1 MTADSADPA
10 DRGLVVVDIDG
21 VVADV
26 AHRLRHLRSSPK
38 NWDAFFAGMADD
50 PLLAEGA
57 AAVSR
62 ASADHDLVWVTGRP
76 ARYAD
81 VTARWLAA
89 RGLPSAP
96 VHHRPDGDRRPA
108 DVVKREIVRRLSHER
123 RVVLVIDDD
132 DAVCATLRAAG
143 FSVFQ
148 ADWAETTGDSPA
160 LRRAQHDEGRT

>member
-1 MTADSADPA
+1 MTGPEDC
-10 DRGLVVVDIDG
+10 GLVVVDIDG

-26 AHRLRHLRSSPK
+26 AHRLPHLHSSPK
-38 NWDAFFAGMADD
+38 NWDAFFAAMADD
-50 PLLAEGA
+50 PLLVEGA

-62 ASADHDLVWVTGRP
+62 AAADHDLVWVTGRP

-89 RGLPSAP
+89 CGLPAAP
-96 VHHRPDGDRRPA
+96 VHHRQDGDRRPA
-108 DVVKREIVRRLSHER
+108 DVVKREIVRRLARTR

-132 DAVCATLRAAG
+132 DTVCATLRAAG
-143 FSVFQ
+143 FTVFQ
-148 ADWAETTGDSPA
+148 ADWAAAAASSPA